1 MMRLLDFWREQRAA
15 ATVELA
21 LILGLLTIP
30 LLNTVDLG
38 FYAYQRM
45 QVENAAQ
52 TGAQA
57 AWSACNTTSLQGPA
71 ATNCTGLSSAVSNAI
86 RATSLGSSV
95 TLASGSPAEGYYCT
109 TTTGAILQVAASP
122 STAANKCSTYTAP
135 GGATWVSSGA
145 DIAGDYVSVSVTYSF
160 SSLFPGVSV
169 AALLPSPITKTV
181 VTRLG

>member
-1 MMRLLDFWREQRAA
+1 MTRMLAFWRQQQGA

-38 FYAYQRM
+38 LYAYQRM

-71 ATNCTGLSSAVSNAI
+71 ATNCAGLSGAVSNAI
-86 RATSLGSSV
+86 QATALGASV
-95 TLASGSPAEGYYCT
+95 TLVSGSPGEGYYCT
-109 TTTGAILQVAASP
+109 TTTGAIVEVAASP
-122 STAANKCSTYTAP
+122 TASANKCSTYTAP
-135 GGATWVSSGA
+135 AGVTWANGA
-145 DIAGDYVSVSVTYSF
+145 DIAGDYVSVGVTYSF
-160 SSLFPGVSV
+160 TSLFPGVSV
-169 AALLPSPITKTV
+169 AGLLPSPITKTV
-181 VTRLG
+181 MTRLG